1 MSFRLRFGRNK
12 TGGTAGVKVTNCCEK
27 IKKMIRIMYRS
38 VSLVVSRGKNKVKN
52 RVVKNKA
59 MDRRRYSGFNDANLL

>member
-1 MSFRLRFGRNK
+1 MSFRKRFGRNK

-38 VSLVVSRGKNKVKN
+38 VSLVMINKVKN